1 MLLISRL
8 IRAALSCLLLATL
21 AAPLRAHAATE
32 DSTTQPKVVIQL
44 RGVPQFQFA
53 GYYAALWQGYYA
65 DEGLQV
71 ELRPGITPDG
81 RSVST
86 TTAVA
91 SGRAQFGVGSSDI
104 LVARDQ
110 GADLV
115 ILNSFL
121 QWSPF
126 ALYLNPA
133 LPETSLRSLREM
145 RFHEPDLSAQWHEA
159 LALGLSML
167 ILPHELT
174 VTDRGAF
181 TGFQT
186 ADALLGSV
194 LSTPWTLAERGI
206 PYREVRPR
214 DYGVEFPGDTL
225 FTTRALLDRDP
236 ALVERIM
243 RASVKGWTYAL
254 SHSDEVAGRMVDEFP
269 NAFGRASAV
278 TINRSQIDKVK
289 ALTGWPLVKVGD
301 INPARWQ
308 AVHETLRRLNLVHG
322 PLELEDFAFDSVRLE
337 QDRAKRLRHGL
348 TLGIAILSVLLFSA
362 GTGAWLMRR
371 ALLQRQS
378 ALTQAEDRYRQVLDS
393 VPDHAIFAMDA
404 NGIITNWNDGADR
417 LLGYS
422 RAAVLGRPVAEVV
435 RGLDLLG
442 GDLVP
447 PSLSTGVRLIP
458 ERSSGQGWLM
468 RADGSRF
475 WGEWVLSPVTARDPD
490 ADSGQDHPGYVP
502 GYVQVIR
509 DISARKRSE
518 DRIRFQAGILDQAS
532 SAILATDIVGRLV
545 YLNAMARRV
554 FLIGDGVA
562 VGRRLEELGILPRLT
577 APAHPGQ
584 PEQRE
589 VTAHRPDGV
598 AFPALV
604 TSATIDEAHT
614 GDRYIVHLVHDLTER
629 KALEAEVQH
638 SANLA
643 LLGKMSASLAH
654 EINQPL
660 NVIRLS
666 AEGCLLRLDQGR
678 LDPAELTER
687 LKIISSTAA
696 GLFDTI
702 DFMQVFA
709 RRERTADLPVPTVTF
724 DLWHSVDA
732 AVATVAEEYRR
743 SGIPLE
749 VDRHDLPVLG
759 HGRPRQVE
767 QALVNLLTNA
777 LHAVSDRPDGAP
789 RRVQVRVNAPLPA
802 FAGRTANGLTISVA
816 DSGPG
821 IPPSVREQVFEPFYT
836 TKAAGK
842 GTGLGL
848 AISRDI
854 LRAMEGDLHALTSP
868 ELGGACMVLEIPP
881 APCHDSTSD
890 DLHHTADAPGGDS
903 DHPHGH
909 ILVVDDEPLA
919 RTEIADG
926 LRHSGWLVSTAHGGH
941 PAIAL
946 LEQANGDRPG
956 TVAGTEIGRGA
967 DRAGPQIPPVD
978 IVVTDIHMPEGSG
991 IELAERIADDY
1002 PQVFVIVMTGQPQRG
1017 SADLEGLGA
1026 DVDLV
1031 MRKPISLREL
1041 DARLHSLMDTT
1052 AEEPDPAADSA
1063 APG

>member
-1 MLLISRL
+1 MLPIPRP
-8 IRAALSCLLLATL
+8 IRSALLCLLLVVTAGL
-21 AAPLRAHAATE
+21 PPGYAATE
-32 DSTTQPKVVIQL
+32 DSSTLPKVVIQL

-71 ELRPGITPDG
+71 ELRPGFTPDG

-86 TTAVA
+86 TAAVA
-91 SGRAQFGVGSSDI
+91 SGRAQFGIGSSDI

-110 GADLV
+110 GSDLV

-145 RFHEPDLSAQWHEA
+145 RFHDPDLSAQWHEA

-174 VTDRGAF
+174 ITDRSAF

-186 ADALLGSV
+186 SDALLGSV
-194 LSTPWTLAERGI
+194 LSTPWVLSDQGI

-225 FTTRALLDRDP
+225 FTSRSLVDRDP

-254 SHSDEVAGRMVDEFP
+254 SHSDEIAGRLAEEFP

-278 TINRSQIDKVK
+278 TINRSQIEKVK

-308 AVHETLRRLNLVHG
+308 AVQETMRRLNLVHT
-322 PLELEDFAFDSVRLE
+322 PLDLDDFAFDSVRLE

-348 TLGIAILSVLLFSA
+348 TLGIAILSILLFSA

-404 NGIITNWNDGADR
+404 AGIITNWNDGAHR

-447 PSLSTGVRLIP
+447 PALSSGLHLVP

-475 WGEWVLSPVTARDPD
+475 WGEWVLSPVTPQNPDD
-490 ADSGQDHPGYVP
+490 ADPQQLP

-518 DRIRFQAGILDQAS
+518 DRIRFQAGVLDQAS
-532 SAILATDIVGRLV
+532 SAIVATDIVGRIV

-562 VGRRLEELGILPRLT
+562 IGRRLEELGILPRLT
-577 APAHPGQ
+577 PPDRPGQ

-598 AFPALV
+598 EFPALV

-678 LDPAELTER
+678 LDPTELTER

-732 AVATVAEEYRR
+732 AIATVSEEYRR
-743 SGIPLE
+743 SGIRLE
-749 VDRHDLPVLG
+749 VDRHELPALG

-777 LHAVSDRPDGAP
+777 LHAVADRPADTP
-789 RRVQVRVNAPLPA
+789 RRVQVAVNAPLPP
-802 FAGRTANGLTISVA
+802 FPRHTPRSLTISVA

-821 IPPSVREQVFEPFYT
+821 IPPAVREQVFEPFYT

-854 LRAMEGDLHALTSP
+854 LRAMDGDLHALSSP
-868 ELGGACMVLEIPP
+868 DLGGACMVLEIPP
-881 APCHDSTSD
+881 APCHDATSD
-890 DLHHTADAPGGDS
+890 DLHHITDGPGASLPGQ
-903 DHPHGH
+903 PHGH
-909 ILVVDDEPLA
+909 VLVVDDEPLA

-946 LEQANGDRPG
+946 LEQAHGDGNRP
-956 TVAGTEIGRGA
+956 AL
-967 DRAGPQIPPVD
+967 PPID

-991 IELAERIADDY
+991 VELAERIAEDY

-1041 DARLHSLMDTT
+1041 DVRLHSLMETT
-1052 AEEPDPAADSA
+1052 IDDDGDDSGEENSTAPQHSPAD
-1063 APG
+1063 

>member
-1 MLLISRL
+1 MSPLPRL
-8 IRAALSCLLLATL
+8 IRSALLCLPLLLVAAL
-21 AAPLRAHAATE
+21 APAHAATE
-32 DSTTQPKVVIQL
+32 DSTTLPKVVIQL

-65 DEGLQV
+65 EEGLQV
-71 ELRPGITPDG
+71 ELRPGYTPDG

-86 TTAVA
+86 TAAVA

-110 GADLV
+110 GTDLV

-145 RFHEPDLSAQWHEA
+145 RFHDPDLSAQWHEA

-174 VTDRGAF
+174 ITDRSPF
-181 TGFQT
+181 TGFQSS
-186 ADALLGSV
+186 DALLGSV
-194 LSTPWTLAERGI
+194 LSTPWILSDQGI

-214 DYGVEFPGDTL
+214 DYGIEFPGDTL
-225 FTTRALLDRDP
+225 FTTRTLLDRDP

-254 SHSDEVAGRMVDEFP
+254 SHSDEIAGRLAEEFP

-278 TINRSQIDKVK
+278 TINRSQIEKVK

-308 AVHETLRRLNLVHG
+308 AVQDTMRRLNLVHT
-322 PLELEDFAFDSVRLE
+322 PLELDDFAFDSVRLE

-348 TLGIAILSVLLFSA
+348 TLGIAILSVLLVSA

-404 NGIITNWNDGADR
+404 AGIITNWNDGAHR

-447 PSLSTGVRLIP
+447 PALSSGLHLVP

-475 WGEWVLSPVTARDPD
+475 WGEWVLSPVTPHSDAADP
-490 ADSGQDHPGYVP
+490 QQPP

-518 DRIRFQAGILDQAS
+518 DRIRFQAGVLDQAS
-532 SAILATDIVGRLV
+532 SAIIATDIVGRIV
-545 YLNAMARRV
+545 YLNAMARRL

-562 VGRRLEELGILPRLT
+562 IGRRLEELGILPRLT
-577 APAHPGQ
+577 PPDRPNQ

-732 AVATVAEEYRR
+732 AIATVSEEYRR
-743 SGIPLE
+743 TGIPLE
-749 VDRHDLPVLG
+749 VDRHDLPALG

-777 LHAVSDRPDGAP
+777 LHAVADQPADAP
-789 RRVQVRVNAPLPA
+789 RRVRVQVNAALPA
-802 FAGRTANGLTISVA
+802 AANRPTRSLTISVA

-821 IPPSVREQVFEPFYT
+821 IPPAVREQVFEPFYT

-854 LRAMEGDLHALTSP
+854 LRAMDGDLHALSSP
-868 ELGGACMVLEIPP
+868 DLGGACMVLEIPA
-881 APCHDSTSD
+881 APCHDAASD
-890 DLHHTADAPGGDS
+890 DLHHTTDASGDPSGDGPGDRR
-903 DHPHGH
+903 HGH
-909 ILVVDDEPLA
+909 VLVVDDEPLA

-946 LEQANGDRPG
+946 LEQAHGDGTRPSL
-956 TVAGTEIGRGA
+956 
-967 DRAGPQIPPVD
+967 PPID

-991 IELAERIADDY
+991 VELAERIAEDY

-1041 DARLHSLMDTT
+1041 DARLHTLMDTT
-1052 AEEPDPAADSA
+1052 ADEETAEEAGSPPL
-1063 APG
+1063 